1 METSISRIRLFGPGI
16 PLALKRFEEFSVE
29 LVAGKYTGLTSKITH
44 ARPYIGEE
52 ADYEFIW
59 IGTPTTDEVF
69 VLVQHID
76 KILKANCKAK
86 YTITTKLPD
95 QKDLIESFESSEVS
109 GVSFTFFRLYG
120 PSISQAVEL
129 LNLNIVNI
137 PEIQTSTGI
146 LIGSYDYAIEWL
158 HIPTIVEIIWLLEE
172 IDRILEGTGITYKI
186 ATKSKLKTHSDL

>member
-1 METSISRIRLFGPGI
+1 MDTSISRIKLFGPGI
-16 PLALKRFEEFSVE
+16 PLALKRLEEFTIE
-29 LVAGKYTGLTSKITH
+29 LVAGKYTGLNSKITY
-44 ARPYIGEE
+44 AKPYIGEE
-52 ADYEFIW
+52 ADYEYIW
-59 IGTPTTDEVF
+59 VGTPTTDEVF

-76 KILKANCKAK
+76 KILKTNRHTK
-86 YTITTKLPD
+86 YTITTKLPN

-109 GVSFTFFRLYG
+109 GVAFTFFRLYG

-129 LNLNIVNI
+129 LNLNIANI
-137 PEIQTSTGI
+137 PEIRTTTGI

-158 HIPTIVEIIWLLEE
+158 HIPTIVEIIALLEE

>member
-1 METSISRIRLFGPGI
+1 MDTSISRIRLFGPGI
-16 PLALKRFEEFSVE
+16 PLALKRLEEFTVE
-29 LVAGKYTGLTSKITH
+29 LVVGKYTGLTSKITH

-52 ADYEFIW
+52 ADYEYIW
-59 IGTPTTDEVF
+59 VGTPTTDEVF

-76 KILKANCKAK
+76 KILKTNCHTK
-86 YTITTKLPD
+86 YTITTKLPN

-109 GVSFTFFRLYG
+109 GVAFTFFRLYG

-129 LNLNIVNI
+129 LNLNITNI
-137 PEIQTSTGI
+137 PEIRTTTGI

-158 HIPTIVEIIWLLEE
+158 HIPTIVEIIALLED